1 MDKLELMQRAHD
13 KALAQLTT
21 MEYSIAELKRDIK
34 RGTTGGVSVEQLEAC
49 LESDQKELE
58 VWNYIYTL
66 IELDNR
72 L

>member
-34 RGTTGGVSVEQLEAC
+34 SGATGGVSVEQLEAC
-49 LESDQKELE
+49 LGSDQKELE

>member
-1 MDKLELMQRAHD
+1 
-13 KALAQLTT
+13 

-49 LESDQKELE
+49 LGSDQKELE

>member
-1 MDKLELMQRAHD
+1 MDRSEIMQRAHD

-21 MEYSIAELKRDIK
+21 MEYSIAELNRDIK
-34 RGTTGGVSVEQLEAC
+34 RGTTGGVSIEQLEAC
-49 LESDQKELE
+49 LDSDLKELE

>member
-21 MEYSIAELKRDIK
+21 MEYSITELKRDIK